1 MILRTNHASTF
12 TGGFGLLVLTTGGL
26 TGCLSLHSKSDV
38 TNLNR
43 VYTVKSGQLLQV
55 RDTAGHVLTKRLS
68 HRAAALL
75 YEQQDTLLVQFAP
88 TTLPAADRDPTTLDQ
103 SDSAGTAFVHY
114 PKTNPWPEQIN
125 PWFRYQSIT
134 FDVDLFTVLFKYR
147 FGQPQRP
154 GQLLTTTNVGAYV
167 GIRYDRARYRTIRNQ
182 FSFRSEIRPLSVGLG
197 GFVSVNPTTVNEY
210 TTAGRFTGEYEA
222 LGINY
227 GLASIFGYRSVTA
240 GLAFGLE
247 NLADANNAVWVYRNK
262 PWLGLTIGL
271 NIN

>member
-1 MILRTNHASTF
+1 
-12 TGGFGLLVLTTGGL
+12 VLALTINGL
-26 TGCLSLHSKSDV
+26 TGCLTLRSKSDV

-43 VYTVKSGQLLQV
+43 VYTVKSGQLLQI
-55 RDTAGHVLTKRLS
+55 RDTAGRVLTRQLS
-68 HRAAALL
+68 HRAVALL
-75 YEQQDTLLVQFAP
+75 YEQQDTLLVRFAP
-88 TTLPAADRDPTTLDQ
+88 TALPIADCDPKTLDQ

-114 PKTNPWPEQIN
+114 PKINRWPEQVN
-125 PWFRYQSIT
+125 PWFRYHSIT

-147 FGQPQRP
+147 FGQPQRA

-167 GIRYDRARYRTIRNQ
+167 GIRYDRARYRIIRNQ
-182 FSFRSEIRPLSVGLG
+182 FSFRSETRPLSVGLG
-197 GFVSVNPTTVNEY
+197 GFVSLNPTTVNEY
-210 TTAGRFTGEYEA
+210 NTAGRFTGEYEA

-227 GLASIFGYRSVTA
+227 GLASIFGYRSITA

-247 NLADANNAVWVYRNK
+247 NLADANNTIWVYRNK